1 MYKDDNVLACLMC
14 GHRIIPDEEP
24 LDIPPAR
31 RGTYERPTF
40 PPLFT
45 RTCRWCGEEFES
57 ASTNALFCT
66 VGHKEKHRRAR
77 GTSRL
82 PDITKVS
89 GGKL

>member
-1 MYKDDNVLACLMC
+1 MLRDGCISC
-14 GHRIIPDEEP
+14 GWEPVTLVP

-45 RTCRWCGEEFES
+45 RTCRYCGEEFES

-77 GTSRL
+77 GIVRT
-82 PDITKVS
+82 V
-89 GGKL
+89 